1 MQKRKFSHKIVSNI
15 IQVYDTSKNDISDYS
30 NNNYNT
36 IYVMTSELARKL
48 STETLTNRLH
58 KQPFNVT
65 ILKELNKRATK
76 VHKCQIEGLKRME
89 LEKLRM
95 QTKVGLGC
103 KNEAYFTEEEM
114 LNGFSCTYEDLS
126 PSEKSIYDRL

>member
-1 MQKRKFSHKIVSNI
+1 
-15 IQVYDTSKNDISDYS
+15 
-30 NNNYNT
+30 
-36 IYVMTSELARKL
+36 MTSELARKL
-48 STETLTNRLH
+48 ATEDLTRRLQR
-58 KQPFNVT
+58 QPFNVT

-95 QTKVGLGC
+95 QTKVGLGH
-103 KNEAYFTEEEM
+103 KNEAYATELEM
-114 LNGFSCTYEDLS
+114 LTDFTCTYEDLS

>member
-1 MQKRKFSHKIVSNI
+1 
-15 IQVYDTSKNDISDYS
+15 
-30 NNNYNT
+30 
-36 IYVMTSELARKL
+36 MTSELARKL

-95 QTKVGLGC
+95 QTKVGLGY
-103 KNEAYFTEEEM
+103 KNESYFTEDEM
-114 LNGFSCTYEDLS
+114 LTEFTCSYEDLS
-126 PSEKSIYDRL
+126 PIEKKMYDNL

>member
-1 MQKRKFSHKIVSNI
+1 MIVS
-15 IQVYDTSKNDISDYS
+15 
-30 NNNYNT
+30 
-36 IYVMTSELARKL
+36 LARKL

-95 QTKVGLGC
+95 QTKVGLGY
-103 KNEAYFTEEEM
+103 KNEAYFTEQEM
-114 LNGFSCTYEDLS
+114 ISGFSCAYEDLS
-126 PSEKSIYDRL
+126 LIEKKIYDNL

>member
-1 MQKRKFSHKIVSNI
+1 
-15 IQVYDTSKNDISDYS
+15 
-30 NNNYNT
+30 
-36 IYVMTSELARKL
+36 MTSELARKL

-76 VHKCQIEGLKRME
+76 VHKCQIEGLKRIE

-95 QTKVGLGC
+95 QTKVGLGY
-103 KNEAYFTEEEM
+103 KNEAYFTEDEM
-114 LNGFSCTYEDLS
+114 LNGFSCTYNDLS
-126 PSEKSIYDRL
+126 PSEKVIYDKL

>member
-1 MQKRKFSHKIVSNI
+1 M
-15 IQVYDTSKNDISDYS
+15 TSDYARKLA
-30 NNNYNT
+30 T
-36 IYVMTSELARKL
+36 EELAR
-48 STETLTNRLH
+48 RLQR
-58 KQPFNVT
+58 QPFNVT

-95 QTKVGLGC
+95 QTKAVLGY
-103 KNEAYFTEEEM
+103 KNEAYFSEDEM

-126 PSEKSIYDRL
+126 PSEKSIYNLL

>member
-1 MQKRKFSHKIVSNI
+1 
-15 IQVYDTSKNDISDYS
+15 
-30 NNNYNT
+30 
-36 IYVMTSELARKL
+36 MTSELARKL

-89 LEKLRM
+89 LEKLRA
-95 QTKVGLGC
+95 QTKVGLGH
-103 KNEAYFTEEEM
+103 KNEAYDSEENM

-126 PSEKSIYDRL
+126 PIEKKMYDNL

>member
-1 MQKRKFSHKIVSNI
+1 
-15 IQVYDTSKNDISDYS
+15 
-30 NNNYNT
+30 
-36 IYVMTSELARKL
+36 MTNELARKL

-76 VHKCQIEGLKRME
+76 VHKCQIESLKRME

-95 QTKVGLGC
+95 QTKVGLGY
-103 KNEAYFTEEEM
+103 KNEAYFSESEM
-114 LNGFSCTYEDLS
+114 INGFSCTYNDLS

>member
-1 MQKRKFSHKIVSNI
+1 
-15 IQVYDTSKNDISDYS
+15 
-30 NNNYNT
+30 
-36 IYVMTSELARKL
+36 MTSELARKL

-76 VHKCQIEGLKRME
+76 VHKCQIEGLKRIE
-89 LEKLRM
+89 LEKLRT
-95 QTKVGLGC
+95 QTKVGLGY
-103 KNEAYFTEEEM
+103 KNEAYFTEDEM

-126 PSEKSIYDRL
+126 PSEKKLYDRL

>member
-1 MQKRKFSHKIVSNI
+1 
-15 IQVYDTSKNDISDYS
+15 
-30 NNNYNT
+30 
-36 IYVMTSELARKL
+36 MTNELARKL

-65 ILKELNKRATK
+65 ILNELKKRATK

-95 QTKVGLGC
+95 QTKVGLGY
-103 KNEAYFTEEEM
+103 KNEAYDSEENM
-114 LNGFSCTYEDLS
+114 INGFSARYEQLS
-126 PSEKSIYDRL
+126 ESEKAIFYKL

>member
-1 MQKRKFSHKIVSNI
+1 
-15 IQVYDTSKNDISDYS
+15 
-30 NNNYNT
+30 
-36 IYVMTSELARKL
+36 MTSELARKL

-95 QTKVGLGC
+95 QTKVGLGY
-103 KNEAYFTEEEM
+103 KNEAYDSEENM
-114 LNGFSCTYEDLS
+114 LATPIYTFESLSSEEKKIYNGMIKSC
-126 PSEKSIYDRL
+126 KI

>member
-1 MQKRKFSHKIVSNI
+1 M
-15 IQVYDTSKNDISDYS
+15 TSDY
-30 NNNYNT
+30 
-36 IYVMTSELARKL
+36 ARKL
-48 STETLTNRLH
+48 ATEDLTRRLQR
-58 KQPFNVT
+58 QPFNTT

-95 QTKVGLGC
+95 QTKVGLGY
-103 KNEAYFTEEEM
+103 KNEAYFTEDEM
-114 LNGFSCTYEDLS
+114 LNGFSCTYADLS

>member
-1 MQKRKFSHKIVSNI
+1 
-15 IQVYDTSKNDISDYS
+15 
-30 NNNYNT
+30 
-36 IYVMTSELARKL
+36 MTSELARKL

-76 VHKCQIEGLKRME
+76 VFKCQIEGLKRME

-95 QTKVGLGC
+95 QTKVGLGY
-103 KNEAYFTEEEM
+103 KNEAYFTEDEM
-114 LNGFSCTYEDLS
+114 LNGFSCTYNDLS
-126 PSEKSIYDRL
+126 PIEKKMYDNL

>member
-1 MQKRKFSHKIVSNI
+1 
-15 IQVYDTSKNDISDYS
+15 
-30 NNNYNT
+30 
-36 IYVMTSELARKL
+36 MTSELARKL

-95 QTKVGLGC
+95 QAKAVLGY
-103 KNEAYFTEEEM
+103 KNEAYFSESEM
-114 LNGFSCTYEDLS
+114 LTDFTCTYEDLS
-126 PSEKSIYDRL
+126 PSEKILYNKL

>member
-1 MQKRKFSHKIVSNI
+1 
-15 IQVYDTSKNDISDYS
+15 
-30 NNNYNT
+30 
-36 IYVMTSELARKL
+36 MTSELARKL

-76 VHKCQIEGLKRME
+76 VYKCQIEGLKRME

-95 QTKVGLGC
+95 QTKVGLGH
-103 KNEAYFTEEEM
+103 KNEAYDSEENM
-114 LNGFSCTYEDLS
+114 INGFSARYEDLS
-126 PSEKSIYDRL
+126 LQEKAIYNSL

>member
-1 MQKRKFSHKIVSNI
+1 
-15 IQVYDTSKNDISDYS
+15 
-30 NNNYNT
+30 
-36 IYVMTSELARKL
+36 MTSELARKL

-95 QTKVGLGC
+95 QTKVGLGY
-103 KNEAYFTEEEM
+103 KNEAYATEDEM
-114 LNGFSCTYEDLS
+114 INGFSCTYEQLS
-126 PSEKSIYDRL
+126 ESEKSIYDKL